1 MSPDELQPY
10 DPTTGELESV
20 QTVSVTAIG
29 EINRSEVE
37 CQLDAAHKYPRF
49 TNRRG
54 IQQWSN
60 EVLTLATISRGV
72 AESCIYT
79 LPRKDKNGK
88 PKPIVGQSIRFAEI
102 IASTWGNLHVASRV
116 IAVEDSCVV
125 AQGGA
130 WDLEKNLRTTT
141 EVRRN
146 ILSSGGRKYS
156 EDMITVTGNA
166 AAAIA
171 RRNAIYAVVP
181 KAYRD
186 PVWERVRAVAAGT
199 VQDLEKRREEVIDKL
214 VKNLGVKRENVCPA
228 LGVATEK
235 DIGIDELT
243 ILIGL
248 GTAIKDG
255 GTTVDTAF
263 PDPPVA
269 APAPTQAEEGRRM
282 KLGGDKKEA
291 KPVVTV
297 DTSAVDSAPEIK

>member
-1 MSPDELQPY
+1 MAPDELERY
-10 DPTTGELESV
+10 DPTTGELAEPV
-20 QTVSVTAIG
+20 EVMSVTAVG
-29 EINRSEVE
+29 AINRSEVE

-49 TNRRG
+49 SRVRG
-54 IQQWSN
+54 IQKWSD
-60 EVLTLATISRGV
+60 EVLNLATLSKGV

-102 IASTWGNLHVASRV
+102 IASTWGNLHVASRI
-116 IAVEDSCVV
+116 IAVEDNCVV

-146 ILSSGGRKYS
+146 ILTSNGHRFS

-171 RRNAIYAVVP
+171 RRNAIFAVVP

-199 VQDLEKRREEVIDKL
+199 MQDLEKRREEIIGKL
-214 VKNLGVKRENVCPA
+214 VENLKVKRENICPA

-235 DIGIDELT
+235 DIGIDLLT
-243 ILIGL
+243 VLIGL

-255 GTTVDTAF
+255 GTTVEVAF
-263 PDPPVA
+263 PDPPA
-269 APAPTQAEEGRRM
+269 ESPAPSQEEEGRKM
-282 KLGGDKKEA
+282 KLGGKKE
-291 KPVVTV
+291 
-297 DTSAVDSAPEIK
+297 